1 MSNLL
6 DPESMTPAERIAE
19 AARILGRGVARL
31 KGKRNQPTGA
41 QEARRSLPKA
51 ARRAESRKDS
61 ASKSHLLPR
70 TRQSEVCSAQAG
82 MGNRTPVSETG
93 GPPAQ

>member
-1 MSNLL
+1 MSNPL

-31 KGKRNQPTGA
+31 KEKRNH
-41 QEARRSLPKA
+41 
-51 ARRAESRKDS
+51 

-82 MGNRTPVSETG
+82 TGNRPPVSGTG
-93 GPPAQ
+93 GPPARKGKRRKERT

>member
-1 MSNLL
+1 MFNAL

-31 KGKRNQPTGA
+31 KGKRNQP
-41 QEARRSLPKA
+41 
-51 ARRAESRKDS
+51 
-61 ASKSHLLPR
+61 SKSHLLPR

-82 MGNRTPVSETG
+82 NGNRTPVSGTG
-93 GPPAQ
+93 GPPARKRKRRKDRK